1 VQEELFTLPATNI
14 AQLELFG
21 SKAHSDKSKPQV
33 KKCSKC
39 LQLLHISAFRSRD
52 RGAYLRTECKN
63 CNSKLDQER
72 KLLKDK
78 YGVAPDG
85 WKCEICGR
93 TKEQCR
99 GEGGESVSPFVI
111 DHNHDTGEF
120 RSWIC
125 HKCNR
130 GLGAFNDEPILLEK
144 AFRYLTITK
153 NEPSEKAIKA
163 LEDKGIKI

>member
-1 VQEELFTLPATNI
+1 MQEELFTLPATNI

-21 SKAHSDKSKPQV
+21 SKAHSDESKPQV

-78 YGVAPDG
+78 YAEELKSNVEG
-85 WKCEICGR
+85 
-93 TKEQCR
+93 R
-99 GEGGESVSPFVI
+99 GESQYRLSL
-111 DHNHDTGEF
+111 
-120 RSWIC
+120 S
-125 HKCNR
+125 
-130 GLGAFNDEPILLEK
+130 
-144 AFRYLTITK
+144 TITMIRE
-153 NEPSEKAIKA
+153 NLEVGFAINA
-163 LEDKGIKI
+163 IEV